1 MAITFFMFKVDIR
14 VRKLYCVNKAMP
26 TLPINIEDAARSDA
40 EIEAA
45 LQGFV
50 EIHTPKLI
58 AGSSEGG
65 SAIFKLDYKG
75 QPQLAKQMVI
85 YRDFG
90 RVFEIGLR
98 VENFYT
104 GQSSTDRLSVTMFES
119 LNERCGKE
127 LEAVERQYPFEPL
140 KPLEPGLRAPPLP
153 MAGLSHDAH
162 HFHLLN

>member
-1 MAITFFMFKVDIR
+1 MVITFFMFKVDIR

-45 LQGFV
+45 LQIFRQFMLSEGFV

-75 QPQLAKQMVI
+75 QPQLANQMAI

-90 RVFEIGLR
+90 RDFEIGLR
-98 VENFYT
+98 VENSYT
-104 GQSSTDRLSVTMFES
+104 GICVNLRVLMLKWRSRSTTLFS
-119 LNERCGKE
+119 
-127 LEAVERQYPFEPL
+127 
-140 KPLEPGLRAPPLP
+140 
-153 MAGLSHDAH
+153 
-162 HFHLLN
+162 